1 MMRERSV
8 RWNVSRMLWSVEY
21 ANAAV
26 GQTLDFNPRPW
37 GRCGETARRCE
48 PRAKRFSRESDAQT
62 SRMLLLAWGRV
73 KRGDHDDIS

>member
-1 MMRERSV
+1 V

-26 GQTLDFNPRPW
+26 GQTLGFDHGRGIDAENRLVAANRGPR
-37 GRCGETARRCE
+37 G
-48 PRAKRFSRESDAQT
+48 SLMSSLAQT